1 MAQAVP
7 LRGVLQRQRGL
18 VVRQHVDRAFLQARH
33 LEVQVRLAVAAR
45 GRQRRRMAARIEHV
59 AARQVQR
66 QRQAEDLAGA
76 HFAHGLQHFFFGQ
89 QVQAADLVVRSEI
102 APGRSSGRRVQRFMG
117 LFRSVFRVYM
127 NIVRIYVLLIH
138 RHSSDCRHSTPPPR
152 RGSACGW
159 RRARHAAWP
168 AWFKVGSQWFV
179 GVSGAQAGCAHE
191 TPAAK
196 RGRATGP
203 QGDRLMTRQQ
213 HARALRAAFAFTIA
227 ALAVATGPAAAA
239 GYPEHPVTVVSSAG
253 RRADLLA
260 APSPALEPGLK
271 QTVLVENRPGRAA
284 ISAWPTW
291 RGPRPTATRWAWAP
305 SARKA
310 SIPSCTPT

>member
-76 HFAHGLQHFFFGQ
+76 HCARPAALFFGQ

-117 LFRSVFRVYM
+117 LSPVGFRVYM

-138 RHSSDCRHSTPPPR
+138 RHSSDCRHLTPGRP

-168 AWFKVGSQWFV
+168 AWFKVGSQWFCMCAYRARRQAARMRHPRQ
-179 GVSGAQAGCAHE
+179 SGAGPQALKETQTHDATTACAR
-191 TPAAK
+191 PAGRIRLHHRGAGRGDGAGRRSRLSRTSRD
-196 RGRATGP
+196 RGRAI
-203 QGDRLMTRQQ
+203 R
-213 HARALRAAFAFTIA
+213 RAA
-227 ALAVATGPAAAA
+227 G
-239 GYPEHPVTVVSSAG
+239 
-253 RRADLLA
+253 
-260 APSPALEPGLK
+260 
-271 QTVLVENRPGRAA
+271 
-284 ISAWPTW
+284 
-291 RGPRPTATRWAWAP
+291 
-305 SARKA
+305 
-310 SIPSCTPT
+310 